1 VVLRELKDFGYGQVA
16 HAPKL
21 PYQYVL
27 VFDLVQGSK
36 E

>member
-1 VVLRELKDFGYGQVA
+1 MVLRELKDVGYGQVA
-16 HAPKL
+16 HALKL

-27 VFDLVQGSK
+27 VFDLVQSSK

>member
-1 VVLRELKDFGYGQVA
+1 VVLREIKDLGYGQVA
-16 HAPKL
+16 HALKL

-27 VFDLVQGSK
+27 VFDLVQSSK